1 MRRTIIIVL
10 VVVALAV
17 GGFFAYQAY
26 QNAQAA
32 TQSSYQTSTV
42 TRGDLTAIVG
52 ATGTVRANQS
62 AMLGWQTTGQ
72 IVKINVAVG
81 DKVTTN
87 QILASLEETSLPQAI
102 ILAQSDLVTAKRN
115 LDNLK
120 NSAVNQGAAQLALAQ
135 AQQAVTDAQHDRDL
149 LNYDRSGNGN
159 ADAAWAAYYIAVDA
173 YNKALDRFNSVA
185 NLDPS
190 DAKRANYQAALVNA
204 QQAMQQKQN
213 IVNWYTSG
221 PSANDIAQSDAK
233 LAVAKDKLADA
244 QREWD
249 RLKNGPDP
257 QDITAAEARVAAIKA
272 TLALPTLDAPFNGT
286 ITDVRSM
293 AGDQVGPTTI
303 SFRLDD
309 LSRLLVDVQITEVD
323 INRVKVGQDVTLT
336 FDAISGKEYHGKV
349 SSVAKVGT
357 STNGTV
363 NFTVTIELT
372 DTDEAVRPGMTSAVN
387 IVVNQLSNVLLVE
400 NRAVRLSKGQRIVY
414 VLRNGTL
421 TTTSITLGAISDTTS
436 EIASGD
442 LQEGDLLVL
451 NPPVTFSPPTSGSS
465 SPFTAGR

>member
-1 MRRTIIIVL
+1 MRRIFIIVI
-10 VVVALAV
+10 VVAVLGV
-17 GGFFAYQAY
+17 GGFFAFQAY
-26 QNAQAA
+26 QNGQAA
-32 TQSSYQTSTV
+32 SQASYQTSTI

-72 IVKINVAVG
+72 IAKINVKVG

-87 QILASLEETSLPQAI
+87 QVLASLDVSSLPQTI
-102 ILAQSDLVTAKRN
+102 ILAQADLVTAKRS

-120 NSAVNQGAAQLALAQ
+120 NSTVNQGAAQLALAQ

-149 LNYDRSGNGN
+149 LNYDRAGNGN
-159 ADAAWAAYYIAVDA
+159 ADAAWAAYYIAVDN

-185 NLDPS
+185 NRDPS
-190 DAKRANYQAALVNA
+190 DPLRANYQAALVSA

-233 LAVAKDKLADA
+233 LALAKDKLADA

-257 QDITAAEARVAAIKA
+257 QDIAAAEARVAAIQA
-272 TLALPTLDAPFNGT
+272 TLAMPNIDAPFNGV
-286 ITDVRSM
+286 ITDIRSM
-293 AGDQVGPTTI
+293 IGDQVGPTTLT
-303 SFRLDD
+303 FRLDD
-309 LSRLLVDVQITEVD
+309 LARLLVDVQITEVD
-323 INRVKVGQDVTLT
+323 INRVKVGQPVTLS
-336 FDAISGKEYHGKV
+336 FDAISGKEYHGKIF
-349 SSVAKVGT
+349 SVAKVGV

-372 DTDEAVRPGMTSAVN
+372 DTDDAVRPGMTSAVN
-387 IVVNQLSNVLLVE
+387 IVVDQLSDVLLVE

-414 VLRNGTL
+414 LLRGGNL
-421 TTTSITLGAISDTTS
+421 TSTPITLGAISDTSS
-436 EIASGD
+436 EILSGD
-442 LQEGDLLVL
+442 VQDGDVLVL
-451 NPPVTFSPPTSGSS
+451 NPPVTFTAPSGGQPS
-465 SPFTAGR
+465 FLGGR